1 MWTNLHLK
9 FRATKNKLKTM
20 VILSV
25 RLIRRRKPSF
35 SPQVPLSWERPEDKE
50 CCFFL
55 LQHCTTE
62 QKKKRP
68 LTLIENIM
76 ESFLSIPLQAVHTS
90 IKEQNFFSQLNL
102 SDWNIK
108 DQPVTFHYL
117 NKWGA
122 RQEGRT
128 QLHHVNGYWH
138 PLMCW
143 CLADDLPLWSCAA
156 RNADRCWQAVWNH
169 VHRDMCV
176 YQIQPLRRKNGL
188 LKTKNIHRKRSNF
201 FFGSL
206 SAERRDGCWRN
217 RAIQSLL
224 AVFIFSN
231 KLFWSEEWQFE
242 GGLSIK

>member
-1 MWTNLHLK
+1 M
-9 FRATKNKLKTM
+9 
-20 VILSV
+20 
-25 RLIRRRKPSF
+25 
-35 SPQVPLSWERPEDKE
+35 
-50 CCFFL
+50 
-55 LQHCTTE
+55 
-62 QKKKRP
+62 
-68 LTLIENIM
+68 TLIENIM

-201 FFGSL
+201 FLGHWVLKDGMGAGETERFSL
-206 SAERRDGCWRN
+206 S
-217 RAIQSLL
+217 LL
-224 AVFIFSN
+224 Y
-231 KLFWSEEWQFE
+231 LFFRINCFDLRSGNLK